1 MDCSDGEIEIEIERE
16 REREREKDR
25 ERERQRGGTVV
36 RTKLW
41 ELAAL
46 GSL

>member
-1 MDCSDGEIEIEIERE
+1 MDCSDGEIEIERE
-16 REREREKDR
+16 RERERERK
-25 ERERQRGGTVV
+25 RQRGGTVV

>member
-1 MDCSDGEIEIEIERE
+1 MDCSDGEIEIGREIERE
-16 REREREKDR
+16 RER

>member
-16 REREREKDR
+16 RER

>member
-1 MDCSDGEIEIEIERE
+1 MDCSDGEIEIGREIERE
-16 REREREKDR
+16 R